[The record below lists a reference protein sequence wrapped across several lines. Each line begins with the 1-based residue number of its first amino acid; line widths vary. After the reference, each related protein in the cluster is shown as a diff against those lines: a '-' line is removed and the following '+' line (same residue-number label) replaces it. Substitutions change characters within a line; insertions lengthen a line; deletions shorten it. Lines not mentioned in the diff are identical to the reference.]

1 MIFLESWYIVEF
13 FIWSLNVILN
23 LFYMAS
29 THSKFIS
36 AVLETRILTET
47 FLVFK
52 NMPINTS
59 FDFGLS
65 KIRGYKILNK
75 INYILSGWP
84 WATRLFHIW

>member
-1 MIFLESWYIVEF
+1 
-13 FIWSLNVILN
+13 
-23 LFYMAS
+23 MAS
-29 THSKFIS
+29 THSKFTS

-75 INYILSGWP
+75 INYILSG
-84 WATRLFHIW
+84 